1 MVESREVAVLGS
13 DENSQ
18 QRSILFA
25 IVLAAGFLAVA
36 AGTGTLAVG
45 SNALIGAVLLA
56 VGVLTLG
63 GGAMVATG
71 NADEYLFE

>member
-1 MVESREVAVLGS
+1 MVERDEAVVFGS

-36 AGTGTLAVG
+36 AGAGALAVG
-45 SNALIGAVLLA
+45 GNVLVGAGLLA
-56 VGVLTLG
+56 VGVLVMG
-63 GGAMVATG
+63 AGAMIATG

>member
-1 MVESREVAVLGS
+1 MVELGEVAVFGS

-25 IVLAAGFLAVA
+25 IVLATGFLAVA
-36 AGTGTLAVG
+36 AGAGTLAVG
-45 SNALIGAVLLA
+45 SNALVGAVLLA
-56 VGVLTLG
+56 VGVLTLA
-63 GGAMVATG
+63 GGAMIATG

>member
-1 MVESREVAVLGS
+1 MVEIGEVAVFGS

-25 IVLAAGFLAVA
+25 IVLVAGFLAVA
-36 AGTGTLAVG
+36 AGAGALTVG
-45 SNALIGAVLLA
+45 SNAIVGAGLLA
-56 VGVLTLG
+56 VGVLVLG
-63 GGAMVATG
+63 AGAMIATG